1 MTPEEKGKKRK
12 YEPPSVYELQVD
24 LTQAMGQT
32 VCAAGRQA
40 AGACQAGQ
48 TPAGVTCVTGQSAST
63 QCGAGRSPGTTCN
76 TGSDPAM

>member
-1 MTPEEKGKKRK
+1 MNQGEKGEKRK

-32 VCAAGRQA
+32 VCTTGRQA
-40 AGACQAGQ
+40 AGACQRGQ

-63 QCGAGRSPGTTCN
+63 QCGAGGGPGTTCSAGG
-76 TGSDPAM
+76 TPAM